1 MVGRVAGGRLSVPS
15 MFFHSAGNLGP
26 PQASLSQPMGFL
38 KGWEWDLASKERQ
51 QQCPVL
57 LWEGGV
63 AAGIQEGF
71 LEEAAMGL
79 LTESELGG

>member
-1 MVGRVAGGRLSVPS
+1 
-15 MFFHSAGNLGP
+15 
-26 PQASLSQPMGFL
+26 MGFW